1 MKRTHVIP
9 LTDVLS
15 TELPGQ
21 EVVLLHIQRG
31 EYYTL
36 NETGALIWQGIQQQQ
51 ALEAVSQTLAARY
64 GLTPEAAHTHV
75 MQLVEELATEQLV
88 TLV

>member
-1 MKRTHVIP
+1 MNQTHVIP
-9 LTDVLS
+9 VTDVLS
-15 TELPGQ
+15 TELSDQ

-51 ALEAVSQTLAARY
+51 ALAAVSQTLAERY

-75 MQLVEELATEQLV
+75 IQLVEELATEQLV
-88 TLV
+88 TFG